1 MINSPDRRAD
11 MTYLEE
17 FMEQMADGREL
28 QLSEEDIRKQLAA
41 QAGLAV
47 GDLTRYLCEQA
58 MEEQRKGTKG
68 LTKFLAKWRQQAA
81 ARERPSSLSEWS
93 VVEKERDG
101 AAPTPS
107 SMTSGAQSVVSS
119 GPAETP
125 PRDWLRF
132 PLPGS
137 TIQTARQ
144 GLGRRSEEV
153 SRR

>member
-93 VVEKERDG
+93 VVDC
-101 AAPTPS
+101 
-107 SMTSGAQSVVSS
+107 SVVR
-119 GPAETP
+119 AC
-125 PRDWLRF
+125 F
-132 PLPGS
+132 
-137 TIQTARQ
+137 
-144 GLGRRSEEV
+144 
-153 SRR
+153 